1 MGLDFLARVRRS
13 SLWLG
18 GIAALLA
25 ATYARPAAG
34 LALAAG
40 AAWSLVNL
48 ILLERLIVALTG
60 PERRTFAATLRV
72 IAATGGMMALFVA
85 GWLLLTRLPA
95 ALLMAGFVIPHAV
108 MVLKAAALL
117 ILPTRAWQRL
127 TRAPWPALAVA
138 VSLAAGG
145 WAVSTGWSQ
154 SQGGAPHGAVSL
166 PAAEAD
172 SHASPGAAHP
182 GTHGSGNTP
191 APSAH
196 GTESAAG
203 GGDPHA
209 PPAADAGPEKF
220 ANVITVLSRAF
231 PHAAW
236 AHFLHHYEPI
246 IFSLFIAL
254 LICLVA
260 MVATRNPKLI
270 PGPLQN
276 GAEMV
281 VEGLYNFIVDILG
294 PRFGPRYVPFLGTLF
309 VYILVM
315 NLFGLIPFMDSPTS
329 NLNVTVALA
338 IIVFVYAQYL
348 GFRELGVLGWVDHMA
363 GSPRSAIGWGL
374 VPLMLPIHLMGE
386 LAKPI
391 SLACRLFG
399 NIFGEDML
407 LVAFASLGITVL
419 AFANLPIGVP
429 LHLPFL
435 FLALLTSTLQALVF
449 TVLSTIY
456 FLLMLPH
463 DDHGHEAEAQRAH

>member
-1 MGLDFLARVRRS
+1 MGLEFLARVRRS

-18 GIAALLA
+18 AIAALVI
-25 ATYARPAAG
+25 ATYATPSAG
-34 LALAAG
+34 LAVAAG

-48 ILLERLIVALTG
+48 TLLERLIVALTG
-60 PERRTFAATLRV
+60 PDRRTFGATLRV
-72 IAATGGMMALFVA
+72 IALIGAMMALFVA

-95 ALLMAGFVIPHAV
+95 ALLMTGFAIPHAV
-108 MVLKAAALL
+108 MVLKALALL

-127 TRAPWPALAVA
+127 TRSPWPALALAVA
-138 VSLAAGG
+138 LAVGG

-154 SQGGAPHGAVSL
+154 SPGG
-166 PAAEAD
+166 AD
-172 SHASPGAAHP
+172 SHATPGAAQDP
-182 GTHGSGNTP
+182 DTHGTP
-191 APSAH
+191 APGAH
-196 GTESAAG
+196 GNESGTDAHGA
-203 GGDPHA
+203 
-209 PPAADAGPEKF
+209 PAAPAGPEKF

-231 PHAAW
+231 PHAPW
-236 AHFLHHYEPI
+236 AHFLHHYEPVVY
-246 IFSLFIAL
+246 SLLIAFI
-254 LICLVA
+254 ICLVA
-260 MVATRNPKLI
+260 MAATRNPKLI

-329 NLNVTVALA
+329 NLNVTVSLA
-338 IIVFVYAQYL
+338 IIVFVYAQYI

-463 DDHGHEAEAQRAH
+463 DDHGHEEEAKHAH